1 MRDEHMRPACWKGS
15 TVLAQ
20 MSRSMRPADIVRC
33 HRFGDGSKSII
44 TIFGG
49 NRHPLTSYY
58 RVPMGTRVWP
68 PFEHQLCCNL
78 EGCPHVERDWR
89 RDQYPGGRCGC
100 LCCKV
105 ATIGG
110 MACNHM
116 QTVLV
121 CVCMPVRAH
130 AGFLMTGRLCWRT
143 LSGFLSGKE
152 TSLFP
157 AVSSHSVLNPA
168 SMCMLP
174 QHLDPL
180 AEIYWDTWSNKKIYI
195 YNMQCFWGVLTD
207 LGIPLESFHEGQGL
221 AIHLH
226 FFQPV
231 LSKVPPF
238 FASAV
243 KRRCHFHQCSGVFYA
258 RGLLHRIRSCG
269 AAWFNEDNEVQWM
282 AMDLCWVF
290 STLLVIVRTHMSS
303 TMCQKCFV
311 TEINQQMKP
320 SFPHWPLIEFL
331 VYSNS
336 ESTHGVARNLKA
348 DVGFLL
354 LLCHR
359 LKAGSAHPQLSAHR
373 VARLQG
379 VYRHFCSLDDTSDD
393 CVRVVSP

>member
-180 AEIYWDTWSNKKIYI
+180 AEIYWDTWSNKYIYI
-195 YNMQCFWGVLTD
+195 ICNASEASWQTWEFPWRASMRVKAWLFTCTFF
-207 LGIPLESFHEGQGL
+207 SRCCRKC
-221 AIHLH
+221 HLSS
-226 FFQPV
+226 PV
-231 LSKVPPF
+231 LSRGDAIF
-238 FASAV
+238 TSAV
-243 KRRCHFHQCSGVFYA
+243 EYFTPEGFFIASEAV
-258 RGLLHRIRSCG
+258 GLLGSMKIMK
-269 AAWFNEDNEVQWM
+269 FNGWQWIF
-282 AMDLCWVF
+282 VEF
-290 STLLVIVRTHMSS
+290 SLLS
-303 TMCQKCFV
+303 
-311 TEINQQMKP
+311 
-320 SFPHWPLIEFL
+320 
-331 VYSNS
+331 
-336 ESTHGVARNLKA
+336 
-348 DVGFLL
+348 
-354 LLCHR
+354 
-359 LKAGSAHPQLSAHR
+359 
-373 VARLQG
+373 
-379 VYRHFCSLDDTSDD
+379 
-393 CVRVVSP
+393 